1 MKVEISICNSF
12 RTLSSIQFKLLI
24 KLKASKIISNKERER
39 GGKPSKK
46 SMPKE
51 NILHFEDYI
60 ENHTLNWNEMK
71 CNGICSVSAHRLL
84 VLAFTLLC
92 FQNVFV
98 ILVLFQQQKNTLQNS
113 WVCMNVFVCVL
124 YLKHIEYWKCPAI
137 FNKIVPCFMHPA
149 FIEHH
154 SSANNFFCSSLFC
167 HSTSFLTLR
176 SPFHL
181 FVLVFDFSAHF
192 MPVYKNAV
200 LSTAFIS
207 GAIASM
213 FLQPSSHF
221 RSSWSYWDRVVEY
234 IPYIQITFCL
244 LTSTKRKVKHAKL

>member
-1 MKVEISICNSF
+1 
-12 RTLSSIQFKLLI
+12 
-24 KLKASKIISNKERER
+24 
-39 GGKPSKK
+39 
-46 SMPKE
+46 
-51 NILHFEDYI
+51 
-60 ENHTLNWNEMK
+60 
-71 CNGICSVSAHRLL
+71 
-84 VLAFTLLC
+84 
-92 FQNVFV
+92 
-98 ILVLFQQQKNTLQNS
+98 
-113 WVCMNVFVCVL
+113 MNVFVCVL

-137 FNKIVPCFMHPA
+137 FNKIVLCFMHPA

-181 FVLVFDFSAHF
+181 FVLVFDFSAHL

-200 LSTAFIS
+200 LSTVFIS

-234 IPYIQITFCL
+234 TIYSNHILFVDFDKKKSKTCKTVNRIWIHKFWSLCIGFTLVLSVIIRIEYDSFFCL
-244 LTSTKRKVKHAKL
+244 CIQVKQHPFVCAV